1 MDIFYID
8 RQFGGAV
15 LVEVENGIVQNVT
28 NESPKYVGKMIEDYK
43 GKTITHLKEHFEA
56 RMKGTYH
63 NVRSLAIVTANNQVE
78 AVKSHVNQ
86 AAIQMSDNR
95 NNAEKHAEIMER
107 WNALI
112 VEQSAA
118 EAELN
123 TVRTRIQT
131 EHAYNF
137 KF

>member
-8 RQFGGAV
+8 RQFGAAIF
-15 LVEVENGIVQNVT
+15 VEVENGIVTKVYG
-28 NESPKYVGKMIEDYK
+28 ESDRYNARMMEEYK
-43 GKTITHLKEHFEA
+43 GKTIEHLKTHFEA

-63 NVRSLAIVTANNQVE
+63 NVRSLDIVTANNVVE
-78 AVKSHVNQ
+78 ALKSHVAQ
-86 AAIQMSDNR
+86 VAALMSDNR
-95 NNAEKHAEIMER
+95 NNKGRNDELRER

-123 TVRTRIQT
+123 TVRSRIQT
-131 EHAYNF
+131 EHGYTF